1 MDALNPV
8 KTITESA
15 SRMALAMLSVCDE
28 CPMRSKELLSQSIQD
43 IEMLRREAV
52 SHLLRVWAAS

>member
-28 CPMRSKELLSQSIQD
+28 CLRCAQKSYSPKAFRTSKCFV
-43 IEMLRREAV
+43 AKP
-52 SHLLRVWAAS
+52 